1 MQVKQADPTTH
12 CNNQNVENLM
22 MNVVLGRQITWK
34 QIVTTFD
41 NIQQLVENE
50 EVELLNYATQMHTMD
65 ILSRPL
71 SLDKFLEFSDKTL
84 HSKIAI

>member
-1 MQVKQADPTTH
+1 MSRKS
-12 CNNQNVENLM
+12 
-22 MNVVLGRQITWK
+22 TWK
-34 QIVTTFD
+34 YIVTTFD

-71 SLDKFLEFSDKTL
+71 SLDNFLEFEDKPL
-84 HSKIAI
+84 HSKIVIYFNLLAIAVLFIQIFMSKT